1 MILKENVGEKKS
13 NTMANK
19 IYSKQDAVM
28 SRGLAFFVW
37 LFYIY
42 FVEQEKMYL
51 ESHCCG

>member
-28 SRGLAFFVW
+28 SRGLAILCMVV
-37 LFYIY
+37 LHY
-42 FVEQEKMYL
+42 FAEQEKMYL
-51 ESHCCG
+51 ESRCCG